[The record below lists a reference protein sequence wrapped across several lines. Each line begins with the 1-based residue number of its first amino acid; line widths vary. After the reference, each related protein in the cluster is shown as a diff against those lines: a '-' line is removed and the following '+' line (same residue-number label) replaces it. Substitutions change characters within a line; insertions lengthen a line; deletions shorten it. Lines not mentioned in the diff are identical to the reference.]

1 MSDDIE
7 YQKTPGKGKV
17 LAGLILMV
25 VGIGFLFNQLDMFD
39 FPHYLFNWHLGLIL
53 LGLFIGSRN
62 NFRNSAWYIMVAIG
76 AILLLGDVTNINLHN
91 VIWPLAIIGV
101 GIWLIVKRNHHYDKS
116 KWSKKWEDKWEQKW
130 DDKWEKK
137 WGNDKY
143 RSSNP
148 SEPVVDYT
156 VPPAD
161 APNGPAAEPEQA
173 GSTSVPP
180 PHSDDDYL
188 DNVAVFGSINKTILS
203 KDFKGGE
210 IVNIFGGAELDFT
223 QADIQGRVVIEITQ
237 VFGGTKLLVPSN
249 WKVISDMSAVFA
261 GIDDKRIKTPASAES
276 SKILVLKGTSIF
288 AGIDIRSY

>member
-101 GIWLIVKRNHHYDKS
+101 GIWLIIKRNHSHNYTWGKNL
-116 KWSKKWEDKWEQKW
+116 EG
-130 DDKWEKK
+130 KWEKK

-143 RSSNP
+143 WNSNP

-156 VPPAD
+156 VPSAD
-161 APNGPAAEPEQA
+161 AADDPEAGPAPAS
-173 GSTSVPP
+173 STSVPP

-249 WKVISDMSAVFA
+249 WKVVSDMSAVFA

-276 SKILVLKGTSIF
+276 GKILVLKGTSIF